1 MPYIFHLNRNPSILI
16 RAITNDVVS
25 AFVCINSYIMLIRES
40 LILVVLFIFL
50 IVVDP
55 IISGFSL
62 LFLGIPVMLYYYF
75 YRKKLKSKGKISI
88 FLQGEQIKTVNQS
101 LGAIKET
108 KILNKEHHFV
118 TYFKNIVKNKEDIAF
133 FANLVSQTP
142 RLFLEVVALFSV
154 AMISVSLILLGKTP
168 ATILP
173 LISFAQFESSHVLL
187 KICSLVLLLLS
198 LTMVLTIF

>member
-1 MPYIFHLNRNPSILI
+1 MSSRFAQIDKIRLGEDRIDKKILQIVGGGLLVSIFLFKNLYLFLLLVFQGKLLRELRSSTSNRLYHYYINMPYIFHLNRNPSILI

-50 IVVDP
+50 ILVDP

-108 KILNKEHHFV
+108 KILNKEH
-118 TYFKNIVKNKEDIAF
+118 TEQEESIEIYKSN
-133 FANLVSQTP
+133 
-142 RLFLEVVALFSV
+142 
-154 AMISVSLILLGKTP
+154 
-168 ATILP
+168 
-173 LISFAQFESSHVLL
+173 SFIYLDR
-187 KICSLVLLLLS
+187 
-198 LTMVLTIF
+198 